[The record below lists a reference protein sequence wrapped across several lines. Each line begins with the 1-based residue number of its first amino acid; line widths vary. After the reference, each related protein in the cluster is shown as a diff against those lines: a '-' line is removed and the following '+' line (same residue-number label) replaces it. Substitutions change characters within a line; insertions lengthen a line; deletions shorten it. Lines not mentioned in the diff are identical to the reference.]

1 MEPAVYEQ
9 HYRTILERLAGTVER
24 RSGQDIRQLIVQC
37 LLPAMMRDAAWA
49 VSQGWAAPTFLPGEL
64 DHVADWLGAAMAAD
78 LKWLRNVDQ
87 NGVPKKFS
95 KLVTVEDVKDE
106 SGRGTERLLRNSLS
120 RPSAE
125 GEEVTIAELIDGY
138 SVVSLLSPGALD
150 RESKEMQHCVGLGGY
165 DEGVRSGELAILSL
179 RDRKGKAHAT
189 MELQVEDRYVSQ
201 VKGKQNKFPIRRY
214 FDILLP
220 WIAEQGYRIN
230 PQELA
235 GGYFMQADGA
245 IRHADELVEGE
256 QIEGNL
262 TLRFDGDTDVDLVLP
277 KGLRISGDLEIRT
290 EHAPGKRVVF
300 GQDTV
305 VGRQMQTTGAA
316 VTGLENVTACSL
328 RIIAGELAAVPDGSR
343 ISGDVYISGAVIGDI
358 LERAIFEGGIEIHD
372 LERLTIPST
381 ISVRGPVSVTGAE
394 FIRVE
399 KGASLTGELTVNG
412 GVKDCVFTVARDVSV
427 CGSLN
432 AVNCSAFLA
441 DGLRVGGDL
450 AMKFGELETLPSKME
465 IGGLMLNNVRG
476 ASVIPASAVINGDVS
491 ITNSDITNLAGRQV
505 WPGSLRIPKM
515 QINHLPYGLTVGGT
529 LEVSWTPLVEFPQAM
544 RIGGGLTA
552 VGCKAGRIPAD
563 AVIGGTIDLSRND
576 GAGLPDG
583 TVVHGELKLDG
594 SYFKTMP
601 TGVKVEGM
609 LSLGGFPVDRISR
622 HFEARSYVLSESFVI
637 DVSDL
642 TDVAESLWIDA
653 KDLPKLPEGMS
664 IGEKLIVKGNV
675 DGARLPDGIFVRDYV
690 RVLDNENV
698 PPSLIPASAIIGGT
712 RTSSL
717 RL

>member
-9 HYRTILERLAGTVER
+9 NYRTILERLASTVHQ
-24 RSGQDIRQLIVQC
+24 RSGQDIRHLIVQC
-37 LLPAMMRDAAWA
+37 LLPAMMRDAALP

-64 DHVADWLGAAMAAD
+64 DHVADWLGSAMAAD
-78 LKWLRNVDQ
+78 LKWLRNIDQ
-87 NGVPKKFS
+87 DGVPKKFS
-95 KLVTVEDVKDE
+95 KLVTVEDVKGE
-106 SGRGTERLLRNSLS
+106 AVRGTERLLRNTLS

-125 GEEVTIAELIDGY
+125 GEEVTIAELADGY

-189 MELQVEDRYVSQ
+189 MELLVEDGRVSQ
-201 VKGKQNKFPIRRY
+201 LKGKQNRFPIKRY

-235 GGYFMQADGA
+235 SGYFMQADGA
-245 IRHADELVEGE
+245 IRHADELAEAE
-256 QIEGNL
+256 EIEGNL
-262 TLRFDGDTDVDLVLP
+262 TLRFDGDADVDLILP
-277 KGLRISGDLEIRT
+277 KGLRISGDLAIRA
-290 EHAPGKRVVF
+290 EYSSGKKVVF
-300 GQDTV
+300 GADTV
-305 VGRQMQTTGAA
+305 VGKEMQTTGAA
-316 VTGLENVTACSL
+316 VAGIENVTARSL

-358 LERAIFEGGIEIHD
+358 LERAVFEGGVEIRD
-372 LERLTIPST
+372 LERLTIPAEV
-381 ISVRGPVSVTGAE
+381 SVRGSLVVAGAE
-394 FIRVE
+394 FVQVKE
-399 KGASLTGELTVNG
+399 GASLTGDLTIQG
-412 GVKDCVFTVARDVSV
+412 GIKNPVLTVARNVSV
-427 CGSLN
+427 CGALN
-432 AVNCSAFLA
+432 ISNCSTILS

-450 AMKFGELETLPSKME
+450 WIRFAQLESLPPQME
-465 IGGLMLNNVRG
+465 VGGLMLNNVGG
-476 ASVIPASAVINGDVS
+476 ASVIPASAVIHGDVS
-491 ITNSDITNLAGRQV
+491 IIKSDITNLAGRRV
-505 WPGSLRIPKM
+505 WSGSLRIPKM
-515 QINHLPYGLTVGGT
+515 QINHLPYGLTVAGT
-529 LEVSWTPLVEFPQAM
+529 LEVSWTPLVEFPRAM

-552 VGCKAGRIPAD
+552 VGCNAGRIPAD

-576 GAGLPDG
+576 DAGLPDG

-622 HFEARSYVLSESFVI
+622 HFEARSYVLSESFLI
-637 DVSDL
+637 DLSDL
-642 TDVAESLWIDA
+642 TDVEESVWIDA
-653 KDLPKLPEGMS
+653 KDVSKLPEGML
-664 IGEKLIVKGNV
+664 IGEKLIVKGNAE
-675 DGARLPDGIFVRDYV
+675 GSRLPDGITVLDYV
-690 RVLDNENV
+690 RVDNEEV
-698 PPSLIPASAIIGGT
+698 PASLIPASALIGGT